1 MLLDIIKEKFNSKS
15 SQRNIKQKK
24 NLKKTLSDLN
34 IKIKANNYNNVLPT
48 TNLSTTNRFSKK
60 VTANLFHNILQGH
73 SSSSQLS
80 NSLRSSL
87 FKNSA
92 ISTRNIFQKYMNK
105 KLFTAKTA
113 REMEDKFYLRHR
125 EGANDLDK
133 NFNLFDTVIK
143 SHGKIVKK
151 IFFDYKNIQNFNK
164 EVLNTNISNYKRNL
178 EFIENQDKVKEFQVL
193 RASHKFERLRNYQ
206 YRKSLF
212 SSQIR
217 TPIASKRPSLF
228 PSPKYKPPLVKKVSK
243 NSDKFDK
250 LEQKVRN
257 VLLQKKYV
265 TLKKLKINSKKF
277 CEEVENLDKEC
288 KLYEPIND
296 HTSKLNLQNNNFYNI
311 GNLDRIVKLSCLKDD
326 RYINDDYEKNRPFL
340 KKCYKEYNFECD
352 KAISGYFPSFA
363 KSKNFLQSTMIKFAH
378 LQGKYFG
385 LPV

>member
-1 MLLDIIKEKFNSKS
+1 MLFDIIKEKCDLKT

-24 NLKKTLSDLN
+24 DLKKMLSDLN

-80 NSLRSSL
+80 NSLHSSL
-87 FKNSA
+87 FKNSP
-92 ISTRNIFQKYMNK
+92 ISSRNMFKKYFNK
-105 KLFTAKTA
+105 KLLTAKTA

-133 NFNLFDTVIK
+133 NFNLFDTMIK

-151 IFFDYKNIQNFNK
+151 IFFDYQNIQNINK

-193 RASHKFERLRNYQ
+193 RASHKFERLRNDQ
-206 YRKSLF
+206 NRRSLF

-217 TPIASKRPSLF
+217 TPIASNRPSLF
-228 PSPKYKPPLVKKVSK
+228 SSPRYKPHLLKKVFE

-250 LEQKVRN
+250 LEQKVQN
-257 VLLQKKYV
+257 VLRQKKHF
-265 TLKKLKINSKKF
+265 TLKKIKINSKKF
-277 CEEVENLDKEC
+277 CKEVEDLDKEC

-296 HTSKLNLQNNNFYNI
+296 YTSKLNLQKNNFFNI
-311 GNLDRIVKLSCLKDD
+311 GNLDRIVKLACLKDEK
-326 RYINDDYEKNRPFL
+326 YINDDYEKNRPFL
-340 KKCYKEYNFECD
+340 KRRYKEYNFDCD

-363 KSKNFLQSTMIKFAH
+363 KSKNFLSSTMIKYAR